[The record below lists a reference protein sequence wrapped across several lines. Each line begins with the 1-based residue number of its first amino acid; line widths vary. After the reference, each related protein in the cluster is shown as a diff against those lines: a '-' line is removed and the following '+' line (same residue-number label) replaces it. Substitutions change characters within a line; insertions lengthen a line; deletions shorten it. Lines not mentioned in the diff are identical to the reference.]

1 LTDSHVKGL
10 LLTGTGV
17 FLISP
22 DSLLIRLL
30 SVDHWTVLFWRGSL
44 MAIGLTII
52 VAITH
57 SNRGIGAFR
66 SIGRGGILVASLSGS
81 ANVCFV
87 LGVTHSNVANVLVI
101 LSTGPL
107 VAALFSKFIVK
118 EPMAG
123 YTWAAGIVVMGALA
137 LIFFGTL
144 ERGNPLGV
152 FLALASVCLLSAS
165 LTVTRVHRT
174 VDMTPALALSG
185 LIAAGVA
192 AGFALPLAVRATDVV
207 ILLLAGLFL
216 VPVAVALLMQ
226 GPRLLPAPE
235 VSLVLL
241 LEMVLGT
248 LWVWAFLGEAPSR
261 EALLSGT
268 VIVATVGIHSVIQW
282 RQTRVLEAAPS

>member
-1 LTDSHVKGL
+1 MTNPHLKGL
-10 LLTGTGV
+10 LLTGIGV

-30 SVDHWTVLFWRGSL
+30 SVDHWTVLFWRGFL
-44 MAIGLTII
+44 MSIGLTII
-52 VAITH
+52 VSITH
-57 SNRGIGAFR
+57 SNLGLGAFL
-66 SIGRGGILVASLSGS
+66 SIGRGGLLVASLSGG

-87 LGVTHSNVANVLVI
+87 LAVTHSDVASVLVI
-101 LSTGPL
+101 LSTGP
-107 VAALFSKFIVK
+107 VIAALLSKFIVK
-118 EPMAG
+118 EPMSRH
-123 YTWAAGIVVMGALA
+123 TWAAGVVVMGALA
-137 LIFFGTL
+137 LIFYGSL
-144 ERGNPLGV
+144 GRGRPLGV

-165 LTVTRVHRT
+165 LTVTRVHRA

-192 AGFALPLAVRATDVV
+192 AGFALPLAVRAADVV
-207 ILLLAGLFL
+207 ILLVAGLFL
-216 VPVAVALLMQ
+216 VPVAVALLIQ

-248 LWVWAFLGEAPSR
+248 LWVWLFLREAPSR

-268 VIVATVGIHSVIQW
+268 VIVATVAIHSVIQW
-282 RQTRVLEAAPS
+282 RQTRVLEAAP